1 MKSRS
6 SVIAAGLA
14 ATIAFAGVLGAST
27 PAYAVEQADVDA
39 AAARL
44 SELGAQ
50 LTEIQSS
57 LDSASSELAQTSV
70 DLANKQDEVNDT
82 QAKLDT
88 KRSELSDIMRSNYKL
103 GASSVL
109 DFILGSTSINDLVS
123 RVCYMDKISEQRA
136 EVINTVKSMEE
147 QLKSEQAELE
157 SKQSEQTEKVVSLQS
172 QAEDYDSRVS
182 EASSYYNS
190 LDSELQ
196 AQVAAAAEAEQN
208 AAAAAAVTAVQQATE
223 QQQEAQQAAQDTS
236 SETQEQLKKQEES
249 EVPDN
254 SSSNANKNSDSEASR
269 SDNNSKSDNS
279 PKSETTSKTESSSS
293 GSSYGGGG
301 VGTALAQIGKPYAY
315 GATGP
320 DSFDCSGLVC
330 YSYGY
335 ARGRTT
341 YAMIDSL
348 QASGNWK
355 TDISQLSY
363 GDLVF
368 TSAGHVGIYLGN
380 NTMVHAPK
388 PGSSVCTTTVWSFYG
403 GGSY

>member
-14 ATIAFAGVLGAST
+14 ATLAFTGVLGVST

-103 GASSVL
+103 GTSSVL

-157 SKQSEQTEKVVSLQS
+157 SKQSEQTEKVASLQS

-208 AAAAAAVTAVQQATE
+208 AAAAAAVSAVQQATE

-254 SSSNANKNSDSEASR
+254 SNTNASNKSDSDNSNSDSST
-269 SDNNSKSDNS
+269 KSD
-279 PKSETTSKTESSSS
+279 TTSKSESSNS

-301 VGTALAQIGKPYAY
+301 VGTALAQIGKPYVY

-320 DSFDCSGLVC
+320 DSFDCSGLIC

-368 TSAGHVGIYLGN
+368 TSSGHVGIYLGN

>member
-1 MKSRS
+1 MISRRP
-6 SVIAAGLA
+6 VVAAGLA
-14 ATIAFAGVLGAST
+14 AALFGTLAFGSPA

-39 AAARL
+39 AAAKL

-50 LTEIQSS
+50 LADIQAS
-57 LDSASSELAQTSV
+57 LDSASEELAQTSV
-70 DLANKQDEVNDT
+70 DLAGKQDEVADT
-82 QAKLDT
+82 QAQLDT
-88 KRSELSDIMRSNYKL
+88 KRSELSEIMRSNYKL
-103 GASSVL
+103 GSSSML
-109 DFILGSTSINDLVS
+109 DFILGSTSIDDLVS

-136 EVINTVKSMEE
+136 EVISAVKTMEE
-147 QLKSEQAELE
+147 QLKNEQAELE
-157 SKQSEQTEKVVSLQS
+157 SKQSEQSEKVSSLQS
-172 QAEDYDSRVS
+172 QASDYDARVS

-196 AQVAAAAEAEQN
+196 AQVAAAAAAEQS
-208 AAAAAAVTAVQQATE
+208 AAATAVTAVQQAAA
-223 QQQEAQQAAQDTS
+223 QQQEAQQASESTS
-236 SETQEQLKKQEES
+236 EETQEQLKKQEDS
-249 EVPDN
+249 EVPSKNTTTEDDSDSGN
-254 SSSNANKNSDSEASR
+254 SNSGSSSSSN
-269 SDNNSKSDNS
+269 NNSSNS
-279 PKSETTSKTESSSS
+279 SNS

-301 VGTALAQIGKPYAY
+301 VSSALAQIGKPYVY

-335 ARGRTT
+335 GRGRTT

-348 QASGNWK
+348 KASGDWK

-368 TSAGHVGIYLGN
+368 TSEGHVGIYLGN

-388 PGSSVCTTTVWSFYG
+388 PGSSVCTTTLWSFIG